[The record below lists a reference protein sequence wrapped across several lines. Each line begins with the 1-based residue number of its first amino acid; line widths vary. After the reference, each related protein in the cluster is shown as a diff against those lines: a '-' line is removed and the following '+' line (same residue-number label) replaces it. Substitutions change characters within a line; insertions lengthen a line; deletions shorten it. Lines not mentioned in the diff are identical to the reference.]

1 MAVHVI
7 GLMKTMKDPE
17 TFAKY
22 REGAAAALAKHGGK
36 VVSSTPNP
44 DQIEGTDEKLAAL
57 VILEFPGAEAA
68 KAWRN
73 DPDLASTHALRVA
86 AADFRFYVAG

>member
-1 MAVHVI
+1 MAIHVI

-22 REGAAAALAKHGGK
+22 REGAAAALTKHGGR

-57 VILEFPGAEAA
+57 VILEFPDADAA

-86 AADFRFYVAG
+86 AADICFYIGG